1 MKKDLNS
8 LIKKIKKGYAEYFD
22 DLYDATKNGVFFMIK
37 GIVKDYSLAED
48 IMQDTYI
55 SFMNKLDDID
65 ENGNIYSYLLTTA
78 KNKALNEV
86 KRDSRLVGVDYL
98 ENMECDEVDTFTPLL
113 DFARAHLEENEWK
126 ILKLTVVDGYRR
138 VEVAKMVNK
147 PIATINWQYNKIL
160 KKVEKMYKEVYDE

>member
-8 LIKKIKKGYAEYFD
+8 LIKKIKKGYGEYFD
-22 DLYDATKNGVFFMIK
+22 DLYDATKNGVFYMIK
-37 GIVKDYSLAED
+37 SIVKDYSLAED

-55 SFMNKLDDID
+55 SFMSKLENID

-78 KNKALNEV
+78 RNKALNEV
-86 KRDSRLVGVDYL
+86 KKDSRLVGVDYL
-98 ENMECDEVDTFTPLL
+98 ENMEMEEVDTFTPLL
-113 DFARAHLEENEWK
+113 DFAKNHLDENEWK

-138 VEVAKMVNK
+138 VEVAKLIGK
-147 PIATINWQYNKIL
+147 PVATVNWQYNKIL